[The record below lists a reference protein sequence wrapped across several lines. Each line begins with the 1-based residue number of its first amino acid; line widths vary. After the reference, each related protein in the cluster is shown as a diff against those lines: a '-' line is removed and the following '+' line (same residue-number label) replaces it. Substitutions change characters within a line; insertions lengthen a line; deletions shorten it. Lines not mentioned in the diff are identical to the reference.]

1 MSENVLDLHELDE
14 LKAAYNQMDERLDGQ
29 EIVSDENLREA
40 MYNKFV
46 NIRRDVKESLV
57 WLNLILVPLFLL
69 KDWYDNSLTLFGII
83 VMAVYWVASLL
94 FRFFILRRT
103 QKEDYGTYDLKTLT
117 EKEARY
123 QKNIKWSTIIFLLF
137 WVAYFVQWLW
147 ASGRNV
153 FVFLVMVLII
163 LIPIT
168 VRYLIIKYKYN
179 GEAIDPATGK
189 PRVLGAKWFKML
201 CFGLAG
207 IMICLA
213 LFGFVYNLT
222 VGKSLHDVLGTMNLL
237 PLFITLAALFLAVL
251 HVKKKMTVSS
261 KLMYTLIAIAFI
273 MSVAII
279 AVAYFMNFSDL
290 CNPGFLFTVAL
301 SSYLAHTFYKMRK
314 YIK

>member
-46 NIRRDVKESLV
+46 NIRRDVKESIV

-94 FRFFILRRT
+94 FRFFILRKT
-103 QKEDYGTYDLKTLT
+103 KKEDYGTYDLKTLT

-189 PRVLGAKWFKML
+189 PRVLTAKWFKIIL
-201 CFGLAG
+201 FVFAG
-207 IMICLA
+207 ILMSLA
-213 LFGFVYNLT
+213 LSGFVYNLIVGKTLYDILSTMSLLPTFIT
-222 VGKSLHDVLGTMNLL
+222 VGALL
-237 PLFITLAALFLAVL
+237 LAVL
-251 HVKKKMTVSS
+251 HLKKKMTVSG
-261 KLMYTLIAIAFI
+261 KLIYSLIAIAVVI
-273 MSVAII
+273 SLAII
-279 AVAYFMNFSDL
+279 GIAYFMNFSEL
-290 CNPGFLFTVAL
+290 YNPGYLFSVAL
-301 SSYLAHTFYKMRK
+301 SAFIVHTFYRMRK
-314 YIK
+314 P

>member
-46 NIRRDVKESLV
+46 NIRRDVKESIV

-123 QKNIKWSTIIFLLF
+123 QKYLKWGNIVFVLF
-137 WVAYFVQWLW
+137 WAAYFGQMLLVK
-147 ASGRNV
+147 GTTTF
-153 FVFLVMVLII
+153 FVFLVLFLTLLMPVLI
-163 LIPIT
+163 
-168 VRYLIIKYKYN
+168 RYLIIKYKYN
-179 GEAIDPATGK
+179 GEAIDPATGQ
-189 PRVLGAKWFKML
+189 PRKLTSTYFQVLGLVFLGIISCAILTMFVL
-201 CFGLAG
+201 GLIHAEG
-207 IMICLA
+207 LYDVLNVMNVFPMFVASVA
-213 LFGFVYNLT
+213 LLLT
-222 VGKSLHDVLGTMNLL
+222 V
-237 PLFITLAALFLAVL
+237 F
-251 HVKKKMTVSS
+251 HVKKKITVSS
-261 KLMYTLIAIAFI
+261 KVITAIIAIAI
-273 MSVAII
+273 VMSLAII
-279 AVAYFMNFSDL
+279 GIGYFMNIGIRTGT
-290 CNPGFLFTVAL
+290 NFLFSVACF
-301 SSYLAHTFYKMRK
+301 SIMAHYLYKARK
-314 YIK
+314 

>member
-189 PRVLGAKWFKML
+189 DRVLMAKWFKIIL
-201 CFGLAG
+201 FTFAG
-207 IMICLA
+207 ILMSLA
-213 LFGFVYNLT
+213 LFGFFYNLT
-222 VGKSLHDVLGTMNLL
+222 VGKSLRDLLSTLNLL
-237 PLFITLAALFLAVL
+237 PLFITFVALALAIL
-251 HVKKKMTVSS
+251 HIKKKMTVPS
-261 KLMYTLIAIAFI
+261 KLLYTLIIIALFI
-273 MSVAII
+273 SVAII
-279 AVAYFMNFSDL
+279 GIAYFMNFSTL
-290 CNPGFLFTVAL
+290 CNPGFLFSVAL
-301 SSYLAHTFYKMRK
+301 SSYMALTFHRMRK
-314 YIK
+314 S